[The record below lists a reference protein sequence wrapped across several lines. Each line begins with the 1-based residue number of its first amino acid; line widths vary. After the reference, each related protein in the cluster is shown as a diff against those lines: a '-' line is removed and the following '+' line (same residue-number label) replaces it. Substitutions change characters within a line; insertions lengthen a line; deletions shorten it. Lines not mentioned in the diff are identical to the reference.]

1 MGKKLYVG
9 VNDPEKTAEG
19 FSEAWK
25 RAERGESFST
35 ENLLHFE
42 TLDVLLKS
50 LTPAR
55 WRLLKSL
62 RRRGPMS
69 IRSLAKTLERDYKN
83 THTDVKQLIQIGL
96 IEKGAD
102 GRIQVPWDIV
112 EARLHL
118 VA

>member
-1 MGKKLYVG
+1 MSKKLYIG
-9 VNDPEKTAEG
+9 VNNPETTAES

-35 ENLLHFE
+35 DHLLHFE
-42 TLDVLLKS
+42 TLDMLLKT

-62 RRRGPMS
+62 RRQGPMS
-69 IRSLAKTLERDYKN
+69 IRSLAKTLKRDYKN
-83 THTDVKQLIQIGL
+83 THTDVKRLIQIGL
-96 IEKGAD
+96 IEKRAD
-102 GRIQVPWDIV
+102 GRIEVPWDIV

-118 VA
+118 AA

>member
-1 MGKKLYVG
+1 MNKKLYIE
-9 VNDPEKTAEG
+9 VNDPETTAEG

-25 RAERGESFST
+25 QAERGESFST

-42 TLDVLLKS
+42 TLDVLLKT

-62 RRRGPMS
+62 RRQGPVS
-69 IRSLAKTLERDYKN
+69 IRSLAKTLARDYKN

-96 IEKGAD
+96 IEKRAD
-102 GRIQVPWDIV
+102 GRIEVPWDIV

-118 VA
+118 AA